1 VVILA
6 ILTGN
11 TMTTT
16 VGTVLIAGLNVYIT
30 HFSTQLIIAC
40 CWNGLLTSMNPCG
53 SRTTCRKRMPMVK
66 WQLQF
71 KSVVLL
77 FTTYWDLVHLK
88 DWWRLVVTLPTCS
101 C

>member
-1 VVILA
+1 MCFSTHNINSIMGGCLA

-16 VGTVLIAGLNVYIT
+16 AGPVLIVGLNVYIP

-53 SRTTCRKRMPMVK
+53 RRTICRKTMPMVQ

-71 KSVVLL
+71 ESVALL
-77 FTTYWDLVHLK
+77 FTTYLDLVHLK
-88 DWWRLVVTLPTCS
+88 Y
-101 C
+101 